1 MLYLDTG
8 CLLKLYFHEPNSA
21 VVVAA
26 VGDESAFWSPLHA
39 LEMTTA
45 MQLKVFR
52 REATAEQAAAVWTD
66 VEFDVAGGFLLPLRC
81 DWERWWVETRE
92 LAAAHSAAT
101 GCRAFDALHCA
112 MANELGLELLT
123 TDARQIALARA
134 AGIRHRA
141 L

>member
-1 MLYLDTG
+1 VI
-8 CLLKLYFHEPNSA
+8 A
-21 VVVAA
+21 AA
-26 VGDESAFWSPLHA
+26 VGDEPAFWSPLHA

-52 REATAEQAAAVWTD
+52 GEATAEQAAAVWRD
-66 VEFDVAGGFLLPLRC
+66 VEFDEADGFLQALRC
-81 DWERWWVETRE
+81 EWTRWWMEARE

-112 MANELGLELLT
+112 LADALGLELLT
-123 TDARQIALARA
+123 TDARQIALARV
-134 AGIRHRA
+134 AGIRVRA

>member
-1 MLYLDTG
+1 MI
-8 CLLKLYFHEPNSA
+8 A
-21 VVVAA
+21 AA
-26 VGDESAFWSPLHA
+26 VGDEPAFWSPLHA

-52 REATAEQAAAVWTD
+52 GEATAVWRD
-66 VEFDVAGGFLLPLRC
+66 VEFDEADGFLQALRC
-81 DWERWWVETRE
+81 EWTRWWMEARE

-112 MANELGLELLT
+112 LADALGLELLT
-123 TDARQIALARA
+123 TDARQIALARV
-134 AGIRHRA
+134 AGIRVRA